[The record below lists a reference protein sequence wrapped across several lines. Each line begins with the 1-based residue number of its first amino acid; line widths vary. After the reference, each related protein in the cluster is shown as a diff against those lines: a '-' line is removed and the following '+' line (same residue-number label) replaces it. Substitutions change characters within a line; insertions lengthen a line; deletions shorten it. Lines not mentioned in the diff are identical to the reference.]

1 MKSMHQDEEY
11 RQIDIKL
18 LKRLIIY
25 LKPYK
30 WQTYLAIF
38 LTILASALFPLRP
51 YLIKIAIDDYISIA
65 DWNGLLNIIL
75 LIFSVLIINGVLQ
88 FAQTYLMQW
97 VGQNVLLSI
106 RQNLFTH
113 IQKLSLKFFD
123 KNPVGR
129 LVTRVTNDVEV
140 LNELFSSGVVM
151 IIADLL
157 LIGWII
163 AYMFFINVELSLLTL
178 TILPVLIAVTFIFKT
193 KVRVV
198 FRDIRKTVAQLNSAF
213 NEFITGISTVKQF
226 TQEEEQFGKYDET
239 NIVHRNLWLKSVFYY
254 AVFFPIIEMLST
266 IVLGIIIWYSAE
278 NILSGYMT
286 IGILIAFLQY
296 AEMFF
301 RPIRDLTEKFT
312 TLQSA
317 MASSERIFGLLDT
330 EEKIPEKENAKEF
343 NEFKKAI
350 EFKNINFSYDGDKK
364 VLENISFE
372 VKIGEKLAIVGATG
386 SGKTTIIN
394 LLSRFY
400 DFNDG
405 KILIDSTDIKEFKIS
420 SLREKIAIIQQD
432 VFLFSRTIYENIFL
446 KDVPKDIETAKEEIN
461 KYGIGCIIDSF
472 NDIFHTKLAE
482 RGATLS
488 SGQRQLISICRAL
501 VANPEILILDEATS
515 NIDSKTE
522 QIIVTLLN
530 ELLAGRTAIIIA
542 HRLSTIKNADRILV
556 LHHGKINDIGTHE
569 ELINKDGLYAKL
581 YRLQMFKEKQ

>member
-1 MKSMHQDEEY
+1 MKEISQDEEFK
-11 RQIDIKL
+11 QIDFKL

-75 LIFSVLIINGVLQ
+75 LIFSVLIINGALQ

-113 IQKLSLKFFD
+113 IQNLSLKFFD

-178 TILPVLIAVTFIFKT
+178 TILPVLIIATYLFKT

-198 FRDIRKTVAQLNSAF
+198 FRDIRKTVAQLNSNF

-226 TQEEEQFGKYDET
+226 TQEEEQFKKFDET
-239 NIVHRNLWLKSVFYY
+239 NIIHRNLWVKSVFYY

-266 IVLGIIIWYSAE
+266 IVLGIIIWYAAE
-278 NILSGYMT
+278 NILSGFMT

-330 EEKIPEKENAKEF
+330 EEKIFETDNAKEF
-343 NEFKKAI
+343 KTFSNKI
-350 EFKNINFSYDGDKK
+350 EFKNINFSYVQEKK
-364 VLENISFE
+364 VLENISFD
-372 VKIGEKLAIVGATG
+372 VKKGEKLAIVGATG

-400 DFNDG
+400 DYDDG
-405 KILIDSTDIKEFKIS
+405 QILIDGINLKDFRIS

-446 KDVPKDIETAKEEIN
+446 KDVPKDIESAKEEIN
-461 KYGIGCIIDSF
+461 KYGIGCILDSF
-472 NDIFHTKLAE
+472 SDIFQTKLAE

-488 SGQRQLISICRAL
+488 AGQRQLISICRAL

-522 QIIVTLLN
+522 QIIETLLN

-556 LHHGKINDIGTHE
+556 LHHGKVNDIGTHE
-569 ELINKDGLYAKL
+569 ELLQKDGLYAKL
-581 YRLQMFKEKQ
+581 YRLQMFKEKK

>member
-1 MKSMHQDEEY
+1 MKVISTDEEFK
-11 RQIDIKL
+11 QIDFKL

-75 LIFSVLIINGVLQ
+75 LIFSVLIINGALQ

-113 IQKLSLKFFD
+113 IQNLSLKFFD

-178 TILPVLIAVTFIFKT
+178 TILPVLIIATYAFKT

-198 FRDIRKTVAQLNSAF
+198 FRDIRKTVAQLNSTF

-226 TQEEEQFGKYDET
+226 TQEEEQFKKFDET
-239 NIVHRNLWLKSVFYY
+239 NVIHRNLWVKSVFYY

-266 IVLGIIIWYSAE
+266 IVLGIIIWYAAE
-278 NILSGYMT
+278 NILSGFMT

-330 EEKIPEKENAKEF
+330 EEKIFEAENAKEF
-343 NEFKKAI
+343 KTFINKI
-350 EFKNINFSYDGDKK
+350 EFKNINFSYVQEKK
-364 VLENISFE
+364 VLENISFD
-372 VKIGEKLAIVGATG
+372 VKKGEKLAIVGATG

-400 DFNDG
+400 DYENGQIRIDG
-405 KILIDSTDIKEFKIS
+405 INLKDFRIS

-446 KDVPKDIETAKEEIN
+446 KDIPPDIESAKEEIN
-461 KYGIGCIIDSF
+461 KYGIGCILDSF
-472 NDIFHTKLAE
+472 SDIFQTKLAE

-488 SGQRQLISICRAL
+488 AGQRQLISICRAL

-522 QIIVTLLN
+522 QIIETLLN
-530 ELLAGRTAIIIA
+530 DLLAGRTAIIIA

-556 LHHGKINDIGTHE
+556 LHHGKVNDIGTHE
-569 ELINKDGLYAKL
+569 ELLQKDGLYAKL
-581 YRLQMFKEKQ
+581 YRLQMFKEKK

>member
-38 LTILASALFPLRP
+38 LTILASALFPFRP

-254 AVFFPIIEMLST
+254 AVFFPIIEMLAQ
-266 IVLGIIIWYSAE
+266 L
-278 NILSGYMT
+278 
-286 IGILIAFLQY
+286 FL
-296 AEMFF
+296 
-301 RPIRDLTEKFT
+301 
-312 TLQSA
+312 
-317 MASSERIFGLLDT
+317 
-330 EEKIPEKENAKEF
+330 
-343 NEFKKAI
+343 
-350 EFKNINFSYDGDKK
+350 
-364 VLENISFE
+364 V
-372 VKIGEKLAIVGATG
+372 
-386 SGKTTIIN
+386 
-394 LLSRFY
+394 
-400 DFNDG
+400 
-405 KILIDSTDIKEFKIS
+405 
-420 SLREKIAIIQQD
+420 
-432 VFLFSRTIYENIFL
+432 
-446 KDVPKDIETAKEEIN
+446 
-461 KYGIGCIIDSF
+461 
-472 NDIFHTKLAE
+472 
-482 RGATLS
+482 
-488 SGQRQLISICRAL
+488 
-501 VANPEILILDEATS
+501 
-515 NIDSKTE
+515 
-522 QIIVTLLN
+522 
-530 ELLAGRTAIIIA
+530 
-542 HRLSTIKNADRILV
+542 
-556 LHHGKINDIGTHE
+556 
-569 ELINKDGLYAKL
+569 
-581 YRLQMFKEKQ
+581 

>member
-38 LTILASALFPLRP
+38 LTILASALFPFRP

-461 KYGIGCIIDSF
+461 KYGIGCILDSF

>member
-1 MKSMHQDEEY
+1 
-11 RQIDIKL
+11 
-18 LKRLIIY
+18 
-25 LKPYK
+25 
-30 WQTYLAIF
+30 
-38 LTILASALFPLRP
+38 
-51 YLIKIAIDDYISIA
+51 
-65 DWNGLLNIIL
+65 
-75 LIFSVLIINGVLQ
+75 LQ

>member
-1 MKSMHQDEEY
+1 MKEISTDEEFK
-11 RQIDIKL
+11 QIDFKL

-25 LKPYK
+25 LKPYTL
-30 WQTYLAIF
+30 QTYFAIF

-75 LIFSVLIINGVLQ
+75 LIFSVLIINGALQ

-113 IQKLSLKFFD
+113 IQNLSLKFFD

-178 TILPVLIAVTFIFKT
+178 TILPVLIIATYVFKT

-198 FRDIRKTVAQLNSAF
+198 FRDIRKTVAQLNSNF

-226 TQEEEQFGKYDET
+226 TQEEEQFKKFDET
-239 NIVHRNLWLKSVFYY
+239 NIIHRNLWVKSVFYY

-266 IVLGIIIWYSAE
+266 IVLGIIIWYAAE
-278 NILSGYMT
+278 NILSGFMT

-330 EEKIPEKENAKEF
+330 EDNIPEKENAKEF
-343 NEFKKAI
+343 NEFKDKI
-350 EFKNINFSYDGDKK
+350 EFRNINFSYVQEKK
-364 VLENISFE
+364 VLENISFD
-372 VKIGEKLAIVGATG
+372 VKKGEKLAIVGATG

-400 DFNDG
+400 DYDDG
-405 KILIDSTDIKEFKIS
+405 QILIDGINLKDFKIS

-446 KDVPKDIETAKEEIN
+446 KDVPKDIESAKEEIN
-461 KYGIGCIIDSF
+461 KYGIGCILDSF
-472 NDIFHTKLAE
+472 SDIFQTKLAE

-488 SGQRQLISICRAL
+488 AGQRQLISICRAL

-522 QIIVTLLN
+522 QIIETLLN

-556 LHHGKINDIGTHE
+556 LHHGKVNDIGTHE
-569 ELINKDGLYAKL
+569 ELLQKGGLYAKL
-581 YRLQMFKEKQ
+581 YRLQMFKEKK

>member
-51 YLIKIAIDDYISIA
+51 YLIKISIDDYISIA

-461 KYGIGCIIDSF
+461 KYGIGCILDSF

-501 VANPEILILDEATS
+501 VASPEILILDEATS

>member
-38 LTILASALFPLRP
+38 LTILASALFPFRP

-461 KYGIGCIIDSF
+461 KYGIGCILDSF
-472 NDIFHTKLAE
+472 SDIFHTKLAE

>member
-1 MKSMHQDEEY
+1 MKVISTDEEFK
-11 RQIDIKL
+11 QIDFKL

-75 LIFSVLIINGVLQ
+75 LIFSVLIINGALQ

-113 IQKLSLKFFD
+113 IQNLSLKFFD

-157 LIGWII
+157 LICWII

-178 TILPVLIAVTFIFKT
+178 TILPVLIIATYAFKT

-198 FRDIRKTVAQLNSAF
+198 FRDIRKTVAQLNSTF

-226 TQEEEQFGKYDET
+226 TQEEEQFKKFDET
-239 NIVHRNLWLKSVFYY
+239 NVIHRNLWVKSVFYY

-266 IVLGIIIWYSAE
+266 IVLGIIIWYAAE
-278 NILSGYMT
+278 NILSGFMT

-330 EEKIPEKENAKEF
+330 EEKIFEAENAKEF
-343 NEFKKAI
+343 KTFINKI
-350 EFKNINFSYDGDKK
+350 EFKNINFSYVQEKK
-364 VLENISFE
+364 VLENISFD
-372 VKIGEKLAIVGATG
+372 VKKGEKLAIVGATG

-400 DFNDG
+400 DYENGQIRIDG
-405 KILIDSTDIKEFKIS
+405 INLKDFRIS

-446 KDVPKDIETAKEEIN
+446 KDVPKDIESAKEEIN
-461 KYGIGCIIDSF
+461 KYGIGCILDSLS
-472 NDIFHTKLAE
+472 DIFQTKLAE

-488 SGQRQLISICRAL
+488 AGQRQLISICRAL

-522 QIIVTLLN
+522 QIIETLLN
-530 ELLAGRTAIIIA
+530 DLLAGRTAIIIA

-556 LHHGKINDIGTHE
+556 LHHGKVNDIGTHE
-569 ELINKDGLYAKL
+569 ELLQKDGLYAKL
-581 YRLQMFKEKQ
+581 YRLQMFKEKK